1 MAKTTKSSSQNQPT
15 KEPGRFRQLW
25 RYYRMTA
32 KRSPKSVAWAA
43 AAGLMA
49 FGLVFAIGAAA
60 SAGNQISTIV
70 WAVTSFFVGILT
82 AMIIMNRQSEKV
94 AFAQLDG
101 RAGAVGAILQNG
113 LKRGWRASE
122 TPAAVNA
129 STQEAVYRAVGPGG
143 VVLIGEGTSRARVG
157 AMLEAERRK
166 ISKVAAGV
174 PVNSLFVVGDDSS
187 TKLIK
192 LVSSIYGQKRAL
204 NRTEVALV
212 FKRLETVGLKLPIPK
227 GIDPNRMRASRR

>member
-1 MAKTTKSSSQNQPT
+1 
-15 KEPGRFRQLW
+15 
-25 RYYRMTA
+25 
-32 KRSPKSVAWAA
+32 
-43 AAGLMA
+43 
-49 FGLVFAIGAAA
+49 
-60 SAGNQISTIV
+60 
-70 WAVTSFFVGILT
+70 
-82 AMIIMNRQSEKV
+82 MIIMNRQSEKV

-129 STQEAVYRAVGPGG
+129 STQEAVYRVVGPGG
-143 VVLIGEGTSRARVG
+143 VVLIGEGSSRTRVG
-157 AMLEAERRK
+157 AMLEAEKRK

-174 PVNSLFVVGDDSS
+174 PVNSLFVVGDDNS

-192 LVSSIYGQKRAL
+192 LVSRIYGQKRIL